1 MFLKALPE
9 FEPREKD
16 LIWQYQATI
25 PANVKAITPTMSRLM
40 ELAAETECF
49 AGKELEI
56 ETALREALANAIVHG
71 CKNDEQQT
79 IQLSIACDE
88 DCEIEMVVRN
98 PGAGFD
104 PSLIPDPTTHEN
116 LYENHGRG
124 LYLINHLMDEVRY
137 ERGGTELHM
146 QKR

>member
-1 MFLKALPE
+1 MLVKALPE
-9 FEPREKD
+9 FGPQEKD

-25 PANVKAITPTMSRLM
+25 PADVKSITPIMKRLM

-71 CKNDEQQT
+71 CKNDERQT
-79 IQLSIACDE
+79 IQLSVACDE
-88 DCEIEMVVRN
+88 DCEIEIVVRN

-104 PSLIPDPTTHEN
+104 PKSIPDPTTHEN
-116 LYENHGRG
+116 LYETHGRG
-124 LYLINHLMDEVRY
+124 LYLINQLMDEVRY
-137 ERGGTELHM
+137 ERGGTEIRM
-146 QKR
+146 RKR